1 MILVKKRAPYR
12 RISISSIH
20 RSEVSKDNDGRWR
33 LISLEG
39 RPLFRVWLL
48 GIVTGRIEGDNDYIG
63 VHIED
68 GSGVITLKAWDKSL
82 ESIQVWEKVEVL
94 AQIQISEYED
104 TIEVFLTPEYITRVV
119 DDYWLI
125 YHRLRLIQNEKIS
138 IQDQEVKTAIL
149 EGVDLGI
156 ASLEDL
162 KIRLKQLVKRID
174 KGNGVTM
181 DLIIDE
187 LPSIDESQIYDAITE
202 LLESGEFFEPQVGTY
217 SIAFE

>member
-1 MILVKKRAPYR
+1 VKKRAPYKR
-12 RISISSIH
+12 VSIGSIH

-39 RPLFRVWLL
+39 RPIFRVWLL
-48 GIVTGRIEGDNDYIG
+48 GIVTGKINGENDYVGI
-63 VHIED
+63 HIED
-68 GSGVITLKAWDKSL
+68 GSGVITIKTWDKSL
-82 ESIQVWEKVEVL
+82 ESIKIWEKLEVL

-104 TIEVFLTPEYITRVV
+104 TIEVFLTPDHVTHVV

-125 YHRLRLIQNEKIS
+125 YHRLRLIQSES
-138 IQDQEVKTAIL
+138 YSVQEQEIKTAVL
-149 EGVDLGI
+149 EGVDLGV

-162 KIRLKQLVKRID
+162 KVRLKQLLKKID
-174 KGNGVTM
+174 IGNGVTM

-202 LLESGEFFEPQVGTY
+202 LLESGELFEPQVGTY